1 MPADFRRSL
10 AVLFLALGLASCGP
24 KTPTPGEVRPTNE
37 SVPIPVRV
45 AAAAPRALPRM
56 LRVNGPLVADQ
67 QSDVTGVVP
76 GRVTAVLVERG
87 DVVAEGAPLVRLR
100 DVDYRLQA
108 AGANAALQQAQAR
121 LGITDARA
129 PVRPEDTAE
138 VRSAI
143 ANRELAD
150 ESLRRAE
157 QLSQTGA
164 MSQAELDRARAT
176 ATAAREQYNS
186 ALNGMRGAAVALT
199 QARVALQQAGTAVR
213 ESIVRAPFAGEIAE
227 RFVDVGEYV
236 APQMRIVSLVKT
248 DPLRMEMPVPQE
260 QVGAIQRGQT
270 VEIRVDTFPDRVFT
284 GTVRYISAAVRTE
297 TRSMT
302 VEATVPNAD
311 GTLRPGMFATA
322 SIDLGGTREGVS
334 VPVAA
339 VLSEAG
345 VNRVF
350 VVRQDGTIEERV
362 ISVAT
367 RDAESVVVAEGVR
380 AGERVAVETLDR
392 LADGVRVQPR

>member
-10 AVLFLALGLASCGP
+10 AVLFLALGLAACGP

-121 LGITDARA
+121 LGITGARA
-129 PVRPEDTAE
+129 SVRPEDTAE

-186 ALNGMRGAAVALT
+186 ALNGMRGAAVALGVEVHAPAVRGDHAVARRGRRMRDGASRRSGTTRPLRLARSGWT
-199 QARVALQQAGTAVR
+199 QDASTAATRPAPNRSLRADGCGRRPAAARRSTAARRTAGTPPPAR
-213 ESIVRAPFAGEIAE
+213 PSGSRRAARIA
-227 RFVDVGEYV
+227 
-236 APQMRIVSLVKT
+236 A
-248 DPLRMEMPVPQE
+248 
-260 QVGAIQRGQT
+260 
-270 VEIRVDTFPDRVFT
+270 
-284 GTVRYISAAVRTE
+284 
-297 TRSMT
+297 
-302 VEATVPNAD
+302 
-311 GTLRPGMFATA
+311 
-322 SIDLGGTREGVS
+322 
-334 VPVAA
+334 
-339 VLSEAG
+339 
-345 VNRVF
+345 
-350 VVRQDGTIEERV
+350 
-362 ISVAT
+362 
-367 RDAESVVVAEGVR
+367 
-380 AGERVAVETLDR
+380 
-392 LADGVRVQPR
+392 